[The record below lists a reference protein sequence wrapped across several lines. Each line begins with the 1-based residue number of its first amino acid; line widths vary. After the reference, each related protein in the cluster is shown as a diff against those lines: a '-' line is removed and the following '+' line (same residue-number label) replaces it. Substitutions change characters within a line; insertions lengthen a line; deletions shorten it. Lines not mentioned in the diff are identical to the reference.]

1 MKKWLKELLSSSDDT
16 SHKRTISILS
26 FTVLTI
32 MVVLNAFGIT
42 ISKDLIFVFG
52 ALCGGNSL
60 MSVIEKFKGN
70 DKE

>member
-1 MKKWLKELLSSSDDT
+1 
-16 SHKRTISILS
+16 
-26 FTVLTI
+26 